1 MAPGTHTSRILRR
14 ALRRVPLAWA
24 VAAAILAMGRL
35 GLADPALPG
44 DAAGSTRLFAPPPPG
59 SYELPAIDRVS
70 ERELLD
76 PSGRPTPLLGLT
88 EGQVAIVS
96 FVYRSCADASACP
109 LSLSVFK
116 RLDADLARLP
126 SLARRVRLVT
136 VSFDPA
142 HDTPESMDALRR
154 RLAPASDWRF
164 LTAPSRAAIEPV
176 LADFGQEVAWSAA
189 QGDDVRVASHLL
201 RAYLVDASGAVRN
214 VYGADFL
221 DAEILRN
228 DAATVLGLG
237 AEAVARA
244 GETAAP

>member
-1 MAPGTHTSRILRR
+1 VLRILRR
-14 ALRRVPLAWA
+14 GVLGAAGAL
-24 VAAAILAMGRL
+24 AILAMGGS
-35 GLADPALPG
+35 GLADG
-44 DAAGSTRLFAPPPPG
+44 TSAGSPRLFAAPPPG

-76 PSGRPTPLLGLT
+76 PSGRPAPLLGLAG
-88 EGQVAIVS
+88 GQVAVIS

-116 RLDADLARLP
+116 RLDAELAGLP
-126 SLARRVRLVT
+126 SLAPRVRLVT
-136 VSFDPA
+136 VSFDPV
-142 HDTPESMDALRR
+142 HDTPESMDALRQ

-164 LTAPSRAAIEPV
+164 LTAPSRAAIDPV
-176 LADFGQEVAWSAA
+176 LADFGQEVAWGAA
-189 QGDDVRVASHLL
+189 QGDAVEVASHLL
-201 RAYLVDASGAVRN
+201 RVYLVDATGAVRN

-237 AEAVARA
+237 AESVPRA
-244 GETAAP
+244 GEPSAP

>member
-1 MAPGTHTSRILRR
+1 LAPGTHTSRILLR
-14 ALRRVPLAWA
+14 ALRRGPLAWA
-24 VAAAILAMGRL
+24 VTAAMLTIVHP
-35 GLADPALPG
+35 GLADLAPPA
-44 DAAGSTRLFAPPPPG
+44 DAAGSPRLFAPPPPG

-76 PSGRPTPLLGLT
+76 PSGRPAPLLGLA

-109 LSLSVFK
+109 LSLSILR
-116 RLDADLARLP
+116 RLDAELARLP

-142 HDTPESMDALRR
+142 HDTPEAMDALRR
-154 RLAPASDWRF
+154 GLAPASDWRF
-164 LTAPSRAAIEPV
+164 LTAPSRAAIDPV
-176 LADFGQEVAWSAA
+176 LADFGQEVAWSSA
-189 QGDDVRVASHLL
+189 QGDDARVASHLL
-201 RAYLVDASGAVRN
+201 RVYLVDAAGAVRN

-237 AEAVARA
+237 PESVARA
-244 GETAAP
+244 VEAAAP